1 MLSSIVNHL
10 AFDKWPMKQ
19 LPIHPLQFIDTN
31 PIEAAV
37 LLSLTQDELT
47 PEIWFGLR
55 SQSMPTHKGQVGLPG
70 GKRRTGDKDLATTA
84 LRESFEETGLK
95 PQQVNVLGY
104 SNPIVAKGGFIVTPV
119 IGLVP
124 KEVLLVPDGREM
136 TSLFKVPLNFFIEK
150 IPKIDRIN
158 GCYYP
163 RWQYRQY
170 SIWGLTAA
178 IVAEFLTTV
187 GLVDSSYLSSE
198 F

>member
-10 AFDKWPMKQ
+10 AFDKVPTAQ
-19 LPIHPLQFIDTN
+19 LPNHPLQRVGAN

-55 SQSMPTHKGQVGLPG
+55 SESMPTHKGQVGLPG
-70 GKRRTGDKDLATTA
+70 GKRRIEDKDLATTA

-104 SNPIVAKGGFIVTPV
+104 SNPVMAKGGFIVTPV

-124 KEVLLVPDGREM
+124 KEVFLVPDGREM

-150 IPKIDRIN
+150 MPKMDRIN
-158 GCYYP
+158 GCCYP

-178 IVAEFLTTV
+178 IVAEFLMTV
-187 GLVDSSYLSSE
+187 GLLDSSFLNSE
-198 F
+198 G